1 MVLGI
6 ELQNEHGGCTSRAI
20 AKHEYLLTGELDA
33 SVTDETKQAI
43 IEGSRVDVTELL
55 SQKKTSL
62 ASIAPYIT
70 EFFQK

>member
-43 IEGSRVDVTELL
+43 IEGSCVDVTELL
-55 SQKKTSL
+55 S
-62 ASIAPYIT
+62 
-70 EFFQK
+70 